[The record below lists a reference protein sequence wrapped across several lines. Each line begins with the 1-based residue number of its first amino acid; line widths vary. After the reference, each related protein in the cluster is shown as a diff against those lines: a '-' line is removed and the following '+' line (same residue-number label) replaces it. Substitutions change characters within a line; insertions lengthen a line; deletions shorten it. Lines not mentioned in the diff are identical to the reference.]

1 MPIRESGMGMS
12 GPAPSRCQGHLPGS
26 RPSSSSTR
34 RPAPST
40 PNRSG
45 QCRTGL
51 TTAMAGSASIVVTHR
66 LSTVRNADH
75 ILVLDA
81 DRFVERGT
89 HNELSSPGEAST
101 SS

>member
-1 MPIRESGMGMS
+1 M
-12 GPAPSRCQGHLPGS
+12 
-26 RPSSSSTR
+26 
-34 RPAPST
+34 
-40 PNRSG
+40 
-45 QCRTGL
+45 GL